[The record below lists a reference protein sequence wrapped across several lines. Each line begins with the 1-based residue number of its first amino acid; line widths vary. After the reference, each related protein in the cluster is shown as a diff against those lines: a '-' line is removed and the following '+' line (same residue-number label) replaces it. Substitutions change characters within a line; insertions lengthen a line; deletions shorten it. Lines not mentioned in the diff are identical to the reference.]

1 MHQAALWLAERLPV
15 PLINPGPMTYKLVE
29 AMLAL
34 KLTHSRAC
42 YPKPQVPKL
51 DMLHAMLDAAAAQQ
65 KGGEVVKN
73 CAFARQPHLI
83 RC

>member
-1 MHQAALWLAERLPV
+1 
-15 PLINPGPMTYKLVE
+15 
-29 AMLAL
+29 MLAL

-65 KGGEVVKN
+65 NAAKS
-73 CAFARQPHLI
+73 
-83 RC
+83 